1 MINKILQ
8 NRKSSILILLVFFS
22 FLGNRVGAQED
33 KKNASLSVQ
42 YFKVM
47 NENSYLNI
55 TAKYKDKNG
64 FEPCKNLALTVYT
77 IDTTG
82 VKPDVKIGLIK
93 TNKDGKSK
101 FIIPINAIS
110 EVTSYSVK
118 LENNAIF
125 EDNDEGITVTNSHVE
140 ASIEKTDRIYTIN
153 ARLLSSDNKPIADE
167 TLKVGLKR
175 LFGNLFIGGEDS
187 YTTDENGAV
196 SVEIDKGLTGLD
208 RKLNFQVVV
217 DESEKYGSVVA
228 NLNANFGLPIVDKSS
243 FNERTMWSPPTK
255 TPWFLLIIPNVI
267 LVGIWSILTLLL
279 FNLFKIYKSKN

>member
-101 FIIPINAIS
+101 FIIPTNAIA

-175 LFGNLFIGGEDS
+175 LFGNLSIGGEDS

-208 RKLNFQVVV
+208 GKLNFQVVV

-228 NLNANFGLPIVDKSS
+228 NLNANFGLPIVDKST

>member
-22 FLGNRVGAQED
+22 FFGNQVDAQAD

-47 NENSYLNI
+47 YENSYLNI
-55 TAKYKDKNG
+55 TAKHKDKNG
-64 FEPCKNLALTVYT
+64 FEPCKNLRLTVYT

-82 VKPDVKIGLIK
+82 VKPDVKIGVLM

-101 FIIPINAIS
+101 FIIPTNAIA

-118 LENNAIF
+118 LENNPIF
-125 EDNDEGITVTNSHVE
+125 EDNDEGATITNSHVE
-140 ASIEKTDRIYTIN
+140 ASIEKTDSTYTIN
-153 ARLLSSDNKPIADE
+153 ARLLSSNDKPIVDE
-167 TLKVGLKR
+167 TVKVGLKR
-175 LFGNLFIGGEDS
+175 LFGNLSIGGEDS

-196 SVEIDKGLTGLD
+196 SVEIDKGLTGID
-208 RKLNFQVVV
+208 GKLNFQVVV

-228 NLNANFGLPIVDKSS
+228 NLNSNFGLPIIDKSS

-267 LVGIWSILTLLL
+267 LIGIWSILTLLL

>member
-22 FLGNRVGAQED
+22 FFGNQVNAQAD

-47 NENSYLNI
+47 HENSYLNI

-64 FEPCKNLALTVYT
+64 FEPCKNLSLTVYT

-82 VKPDVKIGLIK
+82 VKPDVKIGVLM

-101 FIIPINAIS
+101 FIIPTNAIA

-118 LENNAIF
+118 LENNPIF
-125 EDNDEGITVTNSHVE
+125 EDNDEGATITNSHVE
-140 ASIEKTDRIYTIN
+140 ASIEKTDSTYTIN
-153 ARLLSSDNKPIADE
+153 ARLLSSNDKPIVDE
-167 TLKVGLKR
+167 TVKVGLKR
-175 LFGNLFIGGEDS
+175 LFGNLSIGGEDS

-196 SVEIDKGLTGLD
+196 SVEIDKGLTGID
-208 RKLNFQVVV
+208 GKLNFQVVV

-228 NLNANFGLPIVDKSS
+228 NLNSNFGLPIIDKSS

-267 LVGIWSILTLLL
+267 LIGIWSILTLLL

>member
-82 VKPDVKIGLIK
+82 VKTDVKIGLIK

-101 FIIPINAIS
+101 FIIPTNAIA

-175 LFGNLFIGGEDS
+175 LFGNLSIGGEDS

-208 RKLNFQVVV
+208 GKLNFQVVI

>member
-82 VKPDVKIGLIK
+82 VKTDVKIGLIK
-93 TNKDGKSK
+93 TNIDGKSK
-101 FIIPINAIS
+101 FIIPTNAIA

-140 ASIEKTDRIYTIN
+140 ASIEKTDRIYTLN

-175 LFGNLFIGGEDS
+175 LFGNLSIGGEDS

-208 RKLNFQVVV
+208 GKLNFQVVV

-228 NLNANFGLPIVDKSS
+228 NLNANFGLPIVDKST

>member
-77 IDTTG
+77 IDTNG

-140 ASIEKTDRIYTIN
+140 ASIEKTDSIYTIN

-196 SVEIDKGLTGLD
+196 SVEIDKGLTGLEG
-208 RKLNFQVVV
+208 KLNFQVVV

-243 FNERTMWSPPTK
+243 FNERNMWSPPTK